1 MSDINSHEANSAAY
15 LSAIGVSAATRNL
28 QAFTSEFNEMSQ
40 QSIEHAK
47 ETIEKLR
54 NARGLAE
61 VLAIQSGYV
70 RETVE
75 HVLQH
80 TRRFSELLTSLPLD
94 MSKSYAE
101 LWSKSLKT
109 TEEAGEKA
117 AAEAERLSRPFQN
130 SEPTSGQSES
140 PRSA

>member
-1 MSDINSHEANSAAY
+1 MSDINPHEANRAAE
-15 LSAIGVSAATRNL
+15 LSATGVSAATRNL
-28 QAFTSEFNEMSQ
+28 QAFTAEFNEMSQ
-40 QSIEHAK
+40 QSIEHTK

-54 NARGLAE
+54 SARGLAE

-80 TRRFSELLTSLPLD
+80 TRRISELLTSLPLE

-101 LWSKSLKT
+101 LWSKSLTTAIKT
-109 TEEAGEKA
+109 TEEAGYKA
-117 AAEAERLSRPFQN
+117 TAEAERLSQPFQN
-130 SEPTSGQSES
+130 SEHPFRSE
-140 PRSA
+140 